1 METVKELPR
10 THVNLQIEIE
20 RIFGSTTFARPLFY
34 SYPGGLRFELSESGG
49 VIDQFLTAHR
59 KAARICNDIFRGEDE
74 LVVCLRAYS
83 DGNHFIHRPVLRALR
98 SAGVPI
104 PSTRSI
110 WRDDIAADEWYSE
123 DQPEY
128 WINLA
133 FKLPISHL
141 DTLLWGALAKDLA
154 PIQPQFNCLL
164 YLFNLPQDV
173 MVFPYD
179 DRGMDVVGPNETL
192 LRQLYCQHQK
202 YLLDYDRAEMDS
214 TFAAAAPSPPSGPSG
229 KKRFK

>member
-1 METVKELPR
+1 M
-10 THVNLQIEIE
+10 NLQLEIE
-20 RIFGSTTFARPLFY
+20 RIFGCNTFARPLFY

-49 VIDQFLTAHR
+49 VIDQFLTPLR
-59 KAARICNDIFRGEDE
+59 KATRICNDIFHGEDE
-74 LVVCLRAYS
+74 LVVCMRTYS
-83 DGNHFIHRPVLRALR
+83 YGSHFIHRPVLRALR
-98 SAGVPI
+98 SAGILI

-110 WRDDIAADEWYSE
+110 WREDIAADEWYSE

-128 WINLA
+128 WINVA
-133 FKLPISHL
+133 FKLPISRL
-141 DTLLWGALAKDLA
+141 ETLLWGALAKDLA
-154 PIQPQFNCLL
+154 PIQPQFNCIL
-164 YLFNLPQDV
+164 YLFNLPQGV

-202 YLLDYDRAEMDS
+202 YLLDYDRAGMDS